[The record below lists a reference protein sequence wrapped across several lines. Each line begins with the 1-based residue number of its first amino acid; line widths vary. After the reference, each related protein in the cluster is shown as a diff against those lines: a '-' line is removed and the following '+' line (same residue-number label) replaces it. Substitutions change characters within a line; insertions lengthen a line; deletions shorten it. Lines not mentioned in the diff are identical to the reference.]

1 MGIGNPIRLTGN
13 VASKDITVTA
23 TEGQTQFTVT
33 GGYDINQLAVFRN
46 GIRLVDGQDFTAR
59 DGSLV
64 TLLSPATAGD
74 AVAFRIFADFKVAD
88 AIQTAKTNQTINGNL
103 VVTGSLDVQTG
114 DTKTAFIGVSSA
126 GTNIGVAKTLNF
138 VGAGNT
144 FSVTGDTIEVSI
156 AGGGGGGG
164 IGTEVQYDDSTASP
178 FTYIDKHT
186 AVTSNLDLDGT
197 NAGVSTSYVVSVVP
211 NITIVNGVGVT
222 VGTGK
227 TLVIDVLKIGDL

>member
-88 AIQTAKTNQTINGNL
+88 AIQGAKTNQTINGNL

-138 VGAGNT
+138 IGAGNT
-144 FSVTGDTIEVSI
+144 FAVTGDTIEVSI
-156 AGGGGGGG
+156 AGGGGGG
-164 IGTEVQYDDSTASP
+164 IGTAVKDANDNDTP
-178 FTYIDKHT
+178 FTYIDRFT
-186 AVTSNLDLDGT
+186 SVTSDLVLDT
-197 NAGVSTSYVVSVVP
+197 TTAGLSTSYVVSVVP
-211 NITIVNGVGVT
+211 NITITNGIGVT

>member
-23 TEGQTQFTVT
+23 TEGQTQFIVT

-88 AIQTAKTNQTINGNL
+88 AIQTAKTNQTLDGNL
-103 VVTGSLDVQTG
+103 VVTGSLDVLTG

-138 VGAGNT
+138 IGAGNT
-144 FSVTGDTIEVSI
+144 FSQTGDTIEISI
-156 AGGGGGGG
+156 AGGGGGG
-164 IGTEVQYDDSTASP
+164 IGTEVKYEDNTSSP
-178 FTYIDKHT
+178 FTFIDKHT
-186 AVTSNLDLDGT
+186 AVTSNLDLDET

-211 NITIVNGVGVT
+211 DITIVNGVGVT
-222 VGTGK
+222 VGAGK

>member
-13 VASKDITVTA
+13 VASKDITITA

-33 GGYDINQLAVFRN
+33 GGYDINQLGVYRN
-46 GIRLVDGQDFTAR
+46 GIRLVDGQDYTAR

-74 AVAFRIFADFKVAD
+74 AVAFRIFADFAVAD
-88 AIQTAKTNQTINGNL
+88 AIQAAKNNQTINGNL

-114 DTKTAFIGVSSA
+114 DTKTAYIGVSSA

-138 VGAGNT
+138 IGAGNT
-144 FSVTGDTIEVSI
+144 FAVTGDTIEVSI
-156 AGGGGGGG
+156 AGGGGGG
-164 IGTEVQYDDSTASP
+164 IGTAVKDANNNDTP
-178 FTYIDKHT
+178 FTYIDRFT
-186 AVTSNLDLDGT
+186 SVTSDLVLDT
-197 NAGVSTSYVVSVVP
+197 TTAGLSTSYVVSVVP
-211 NITIVNGVGVT
+211 NITITNGIGVT

>member
-33 GGYDINQLAVFRN
+33 GGYDINQLGVFRN
-46 GIRLVDGQDFTAR
+46 GIRLVDGQDYTAR

-74 AVAFRIFADFKVAD
+74 AVAFRIFADFAVAD
-88 AIQTAKTNQTINGNL
+88 AIQSAKTNQTIDGNL

-114 DTKTAFIGVSSA
+114 DTKTAYIGVSSA

-156 AGGGGGGG
+156 AGGGGGG
-164 IGTEVQYDDSTASP
+164 IGTEVQYDDNTSSP
-178 FTYIDKHT
+178 FTYIDKYT
-186 AVTSNLDLDGT
+186 AVTSDLDLDGT
-197 NAGVSTSYVVSVVP
+197 NSGLSTSYVVSVVP
-211 NITIVNGVGVT
+211 NITITNGVGVT

>member
-46 GIRLVDGQDFTAR
+46 GIRLVDGQDYTAR

-74 AVAFRIFADFKVAD
+74 AVAFRIFADFAVAD
-88 AIQTAKTNQTINGNL
+88 AIQSAKSNQTIDGNL
-103 VVTGSLDVQTG
+103 VVTGSLDVLTG
-114 DTKTAFIGVSSA
+114 DTKTAYIGVSSA

-156 AGGGGGGG
+156 AGGGGGG
-164 IGTEVQYDDSTASP
+164 IGTEVKYDDSTSSP
-178 FTYIDKHT
+178 FKYT
-186 AVTSNLDLDGT
+186 
-197 NAGVSTSYVVSVVP
+197 VSYTHLRAHE
-211 NITIVNGVGVT
+211 T
-222 VGTGK
+222 V
-227 TLVIDVLKIGDL
+227 

>member
-88 AIQTAKTNQTINGNL
+88 AIQSAKSNQTLDGNL
-103 VVTGSLDVQTG
+103 VVTGSLDVLTG

-138 VGAGNT
+138 IGAGNT
-144 FSVTGDTIEVSI
+144 FAVTGDTIEVSI
-156 AGGGGGGG
+156 AGGGGGG
-164 IGTEVQYDDSTASP
+164 IGTAVKDANDNDTP
-178 FTYIDKHT
+178 FTYIDRFT
-186 AVTSNLDLDGT
+186 SVTSDLVLDT
-197 NAGVSTSYVVSVVP
+197 TTAGLSTSYVVSVVP
-211 NITIVNGVGVT
+211 NITITNGIGVT

>member
-13 VASKDITVTA
+13 VASKDITITA

-33 GGYDINQLAVFRN
+33 GGYDINQLGVYRN
-46 GIRLVDGQDFTAR
+46 GIRLVDGQDYTAR
-59 DGSLV
+59 DGSIV

-74 AVAFRIFADFKVAD
+74 VVAFRIFDDFSVAD
-88 AIQTAKTNQTINGNL
+88 AIQAAKSNQTIDGNL

-126 GTNIGVAKTLNF
+126 GTNIGVGKTLNF
-138 VGAGNT
+138 IGAGNT
-144 FSVTGDTIEVSI
+144 FAVTGDTIEVSI
-156 AGGGGGGG
+156 AGGGGGG
-164 IGTEVQYDDSTASP
+164 IGTEVKYDDSTASP
-178 FTYIDKHT
+178 FTYIDKYT
-186 AVTSNLDLDGT
+186 AVTSDIVLDNT
-197 NAGVSTSYVVSVVP
+197 NSGLSTSYVVSVVP
-211 NITIVNGVGVT
+211 NITITNGIGVT

>member
-88 AIQTAKTNQTINGNL
+88 AIQGAKTNQTINGNL

-114 DTKTAFIGVSSA
+114 DTKTAFIGIQSA

-138 VGAGNT
+138 IGAGNT
-144 FSVTGDTIEVSI
+144 FEATGDTIQVSI
-156 AGGGGGGG
+156 AGGGGGG
-164 IGTEVQYDDSTASP
+164 IGTAVKDANDNATP
-178 FTYIDKHT
+178 FTYIDRFT
-186 AVTSNLDLDGT
+186 SVTSDLVLDT
-197 NAGVSTSYVVSVVP
+197 TTAGLSTSYVVSVVP
-211 NITIVNGVGVT
+211 NITIKDGIGVT

>member
-46 GIRLVDGQDFTAR
+46 GIRLVDGQDYTAR

-74 AVAFRIFADFKVAD
+74 GVAFRIFADFKVAD
-88 AIQTAKTNQTINGNL
+88 AIQAAKNNQTINGNL

-114 DTKTAFIGVSSA
+114 DTKTAYIGVSS
-126 GTNIGVAKTLNF
+126 
-138 VGAGNT
+138 
-144 FSVTGDTIEVSI
+144 
-156 AGGGGGGG
+156 
-164 IGTEVQYDDSTASP
+164 
-178 FTYIDKHT
+178 
-186 AVTSNLDLDGT
+186 
-197 NAGVSTSYVVSVVP
+197 
-211 NITIVNGVGVT
+211 
-222 VGTGK
+222 
-227 TLVIDVLKIGDL
+227 

>member
-74 AVAFRIFADFKVAD
+74 AVAFRIFADFAVAD
-88 AIQTAKTNQTINGNL
+88 AIQSAKTNQTLDGNL
-103 VVTGSLDVQTG
+103 VVTGSLDVLTG

-144 FSVTGDTIEVSI
+144 FLYHAGTRTIDIGI

-164 IGTEVQYDDSTASP
+164 GGDAKTTFFASGYGGR
-178 FTYIDKHT
+178 T
-186 AVTSNLDLDGT
+186 
-197 NAGVSTSYVVSVVP
+197 VST
-211 NITIVNGVGVT
+211 
-222 VGTGK
+222 K
-227 TLVIDVLKIGDL
+227 

>member
-33 GGYDINQLAVFRN
+33 GGYNINQLAVFRN

-74 AVAFRIFADFKVAD
+74 AVAFRIFADFAVAD
-88 AIQTAKTNQTINGNL
+88 AIQSAKTNQTLNGNL
-103 VVTGSLDVQTG
+103 VVTGSLDVLTG

-138 VGAGNT
+138 IGAGNT
-144 FSVTGDTIEVSI
+144 FSQTGDTIEVSI
-156 AGGGGGGG
+156 AGGGGGG
-164 IGTEVQYDDSTASP
+164 IGTAVKDANDNDTP
-178 FTYIDKHT
+178 FTYIDRFT
-186 AVTSNLDLDGT
+186 SVTSDLVLDT
-197 NAGVSTSYVVSVVP
+197 TTAGLSTSYVVSVVP
-211 NITIVNGVGVT
+211 NITITNGIGVT

>member
-33 GGYDINQLAVFRN
+33 GGYDINQLGVYRN
-46 GIRLVDGQDFTAR
+46 GIRLVDGQDYTAR

-74 AVAFRIFADFKVAD
+74 GVAFRIFADFAVAD
-88 AIQTAKTNQTINGNL
+88 AIQAAKNNQTINGNL

-114 DTKTAFIGVSSA
+114 DTKTAYIGVSSA

-138 VGAGNT
+138 IGAGNT
-144 FSVTGDTIEVSI
+144 FAVTGDTIEVSI
-156 AGGGGGGG
+156 AGGGGGG
-164 IGTEVQYDDSTASP
+164 IGT
-178 FTYIDKHT
+178 
-186 AVTSNLDLDGT
+186 
-197 NAGVSTSYVVSVVP
+197 
-211 NITIVNGVGVT
+211 
-222 VGTGK
+222 
-227 TLVIDVLKIGDL
+227 

>member
-88 AIQTAKTNQTINGNL
+88 AIQSAKSNQTLDGNL
-103 VVTGSLDVQTG
+103 VVTGSLDVLTG
-114 DTKTAFIGVSSA
+114 DTKTAYIGVSSA

-138 VGAGNT
+138 IGAGNT
-144 FSVTGDTIEVSI
+144 FAVTGDTIEVSI
-156 AGGGGGGG
+156 AGGGGGG
-164 IGTEVQYDDSTASP
+164 IGTAVKDANDNDTP
-178 FTYIDKHT
+178 FTYIDRFT
-186 AVTSNLDLDGT
+186 SVTSDLVLDT
-197 NAGVSTSYVVSVVP
+197 TTAGLSTSYVVSVVP
-211 NITIVNGVGVT
+211 NITITNGIGVT

>member
-74 AVAFRIFADFKVAD
+74 AVAFRIFADFAVAD
-88 AIQTAKTNQTINGNL
+88 AIQSAKTNQTLDGNL
-103 VVTGSLDVQTG
+103 VVTGSLDVLTG

-138 VGAGNT
+138 IGAGNT
-144 FSVTGDTIEVSI
+144 FAVTGDTIEVSI

-164 IGTEVQYDDSTASP
+164 IGTEVQYDDNTASP
-178 FTYIDKHT
+178 FTFIDKHT

>member
-23 TEGQTQFTVT
+23 TEGQTQFIVT

-46 GIRLVDGQDFTAR
+46 GIRLVDGQDYTAR

-88 AIQTAKTNQTINGNL
+88 AIQGAKTNQTINGNL

-138 VGAGNT
+138 IGAGNT
-144 FSVTGDTIEVSI
+144 FAVTGDTIEVSI
-156 AGGGGGGG
+156 AGGGGGG
-164 IGTEVQYDDSTASP
+164 IGTAVKDANDNDTP
-178 FTYIDKHT
+178 FTYIDRFT
-186 AVTSNLDLDGT
+186 SVTSDLVLDT
-197 NAGVSTSYVVSVVP
+197 TTAGLSTSYVVSVVP
-211 NITIVNGVGVT
+211 NITITNGIGVT